1 MQNADNP
8 ASISDEKRRK
18 LIEAAQEAR
27 RNAYAPYSNYLVGAA
42 LLTSNGEIITGCN
55 IENAAFSP
63 TVCAERVA
71 VFKAVS
77 GGMQNFDAIA
87 VVTSNGGVP
96 CGVCRQVMHEFA
108 PDILVI
114 IADAEGNVKHEF
126 PLQEILPFGFGPEH
140 LRGYATP

>member
-1 MQNADNP
+1 MQNTT
-8 ASISDEKRRK
+8 SISDETRRK
-18 LIEAAQEAR
+18 LVAAAQEAR
-27 RNAYAPYSNYLVGAA
+27 NRAYAPYSNYHVGAA
-42 LLTSNGEIITGCN
+42 LLTSNGEVITGCN
-55 IENAAFSP
+55 IENAAYSP
-63 TVCAERVA
+63 TICAERVA
-71 VFKAVS
+71 VFKAIS
-77 GGMQNFDAIA
+77 EGMQNFDAIA

-126 PLQEILPFGFGPEH
+126 SLQEILPYGFGPEH

>member
-1 MQNADNP
+1 MQN
-8 ASISDEKRRK
+8 STSLSDETRRK
-18 LIEAAQEAR
+18 LVTAAQEAR
-27 RNAYAPYSNYLVGAA
+27 HRAYAPYSNYFVGAA
-42 LLTSNGEIITGCN
+42 LLASNGEIIPGCN
-55 IENAAFSP
+55 IENAAYSP

-77 GGMQNFDAIA
+77 EGMQNFDAIA

-108 PDILVI
+108 PDLLVI

-126 PLQEILPFGFGPEH
+126 PLREILPFGFGPEQ
-140 LRGYATP
+140 LRGHAAS